1 MDASLKSY
9 LGNWVRALKPLLY
22 GLRLTFRHLKHARK
36 RKRPDNAQAP
46 DYFSHAHGLV
56 TIQYPQEKTPTP
68 DVGRYKLFLQTDDC
82 IGCDQCARICPVDC
96 ITIEK
101 VKSPTIIGTTSDGT
115 KIRFYL
121 PVFDIDLAKCCFC
134 GLCTVVCPT
143 ECLTMTDE
151 YEYGSY
157 DRLNFIDRW
166 GNLTPDERRQKEEE
180 LAAFEAEKKKA
191 LKKTE

>member
-1 MDASLKSY
+1 MGMELKKYFARWVDAI
-9 LGNWVRALKPLLY
+9 RPLLY
-22 GLRLTFRHLKHARK
+22 GLRLSARHLKNARR
-36 RKRPDNAQAP
+36 RKRPDAAQAP
-46 DYFSHAHGLV
+46 DYFLQPPGLV
-56 TIQYPQEKTPTP
+56 TIQYPQEKIPTP
-68 DVGRYKLFLQTDDC
+68 DVGRYKLFLEIDDC
-82 IGCDQCARICPVDC
+82 IGCDQCARVCPVDC

-101 VKSPTIIGTTSDGT
+101 VKSVDVIGTTSDGT
-115 KIRFYL
+115 KKRFYL

-143 ECLTMTDE
+143 ECLIMTDE

-166 GNLTPDERRQKEEE
+166 GNLTPEQRAEKEAE

-191 LKKTE
+191 LKKV